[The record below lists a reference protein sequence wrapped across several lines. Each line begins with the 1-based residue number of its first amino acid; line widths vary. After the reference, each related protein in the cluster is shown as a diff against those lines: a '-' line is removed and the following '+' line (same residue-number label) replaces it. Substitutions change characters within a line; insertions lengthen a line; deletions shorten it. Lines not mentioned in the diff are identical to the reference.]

1 MNILQ
6 EGSVEQLEALKYYIK
21 ESKDFDSNTKEQ
33 LIETLSD
40 RIRLLNLE
48 EMMKP
53 VVKEFIEERKEK
65 GL

>member
-6 EGSVEQLEALKYYIK
+6 KGSVEQLEALKYYI
-21 ESKDFDSNTKEQ
+21 ENSDDFDTNTKEQ

-40 RIRLLNLE
+40 RIRFLNLE
-48 EMMKP
+48 EIMKP
-53 VVKEFIEERKEK
+53 VVKEFIKERKEK